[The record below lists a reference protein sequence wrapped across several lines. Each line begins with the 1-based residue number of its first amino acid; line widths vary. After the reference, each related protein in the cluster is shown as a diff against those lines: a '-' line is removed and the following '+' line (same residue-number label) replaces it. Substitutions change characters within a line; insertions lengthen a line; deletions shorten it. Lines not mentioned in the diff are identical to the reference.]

1 MSVSF
6 REDTTRYNEEVLL
19 NGFLYKGLCVS
30 SWNLWKDIESALW
43 LLDIKLFS
51 KPLIDQIPFR
61 FISFN
66 ITLHIEVQGL
76 DRCLLGKGVDAGE
89 RVLLKGDHL
98 LEDFLRACRIT
109 QSPPS
114 HSPTL

>member
-1 MSVSF
+1 MSISF

-43 LLDIKLFS
+43 LLDIILFIQS
-51 KPLIDQIPFR
+51 LVNQIPFLLV
-61 FISFN
+61 SFN
-66 ITLHIEVQGL
+66 ITLHIEVQCL
-76 DRCLLGKGVDAGE
+76 DRCFLSKGVDAGE